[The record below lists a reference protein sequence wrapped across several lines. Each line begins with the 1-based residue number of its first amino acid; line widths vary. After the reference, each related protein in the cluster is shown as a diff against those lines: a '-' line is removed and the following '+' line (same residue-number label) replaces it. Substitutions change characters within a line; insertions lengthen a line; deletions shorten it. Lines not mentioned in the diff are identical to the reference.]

1 MFLKRAEGSSSFV
14 AEAQSPFVVHL
25 QERTAAGE
33 KVLCLYTRKCCLLV
47 AGATE
52 NDCSE
57 LPLPPVSL

>member
-14 AEAQSPFVVHL
+14 AEAQSLPLL

-33 KVLCLYTRKCCLLV
+33 KVLCLCARKCCLLV